1 MEAQGDGVYG
11 LHQGQGVHHVGMW
24 EPYCERR
31 LEDLVGRH
39 GLTKEG
45 VMYTPDK
52 RIIVAYFH
60 PEGMHGT
67 RIEIVDEGRRPQMER
82 WFAGAPWVD

>member
-1 MEAQGDGVYG
+1 
-11 LHQGQGVHHVGMW
+11 MW